1 MLYLVLLSIIW
12 GASFMLIKIAG
23 ESLLSLALATGRM
36 TIGAVCLYL
45 FLKIQGDG
53 MPRIGKA

>member
-1 MLYLVLLSIIW
+1 
-12 GASFMLIKIAG
+12 MLIKIAG